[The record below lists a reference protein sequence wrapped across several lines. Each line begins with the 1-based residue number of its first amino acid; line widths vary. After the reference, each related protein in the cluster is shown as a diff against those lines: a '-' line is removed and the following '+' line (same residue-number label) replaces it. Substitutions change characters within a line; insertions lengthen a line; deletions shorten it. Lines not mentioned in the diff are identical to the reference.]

1 MKHLTILLATM
12 LLVIVGCG
20 KRAAATEESYTTTDS
35 TDHNPVP
42 HGIDVSHHNDV
53 DWKQLERFDK
63 LQFMYAK
70 ATEGATF
77 QDDKFE
83 FHRQFAKDHNLKF
96 GGYHML
102 TTTSSVADQFNNFKT
117 IAGRC
122 DCLPMLDVEGWRI
135 HQLDTLELQSL
146 VDEWIS
152 CCQKEWNVKPII
164 YCSAKLH
171 GKLDMRGCPWWVDAE
186 TCRNKNNV
194 HTAEPKG
201 DYAIWQFSVYRDT
214 TVAHTFRP
222 DGKAVGDSIDVNFL
236 RPGTS
241 IEFMLMPPEEPKTKA
256 AK

>member
-1 MKHLTILLATM
+1 MKHLTILLTT
-12 LLVIVGCG
+12 LLFLLASCSKRTEG
-20 KRAAATEESYTTTDS
+20 KDLYTPTDS

-42 HGIDVSHHNDV
+42 HGIDVSHHNDL
-53 DWKQLERFDK
+53 DWSQIKRFEQ

-83 FHRQFAKDHNLKF
+83 EHRQFAKDHNLKF
-96 GGYHML
+96 GGYHFL
-102 TTTSSVADQFNNFKT
+102 TTTSPVAEQFDNFKSV
-117 IAGRC
+117 AGRC
-122 DCLPMLDVEGWRI
+122 DCLPMLDIEGWRI
-135 HQLDTLELQSL
+135 QQLDTLDLQNL

-171 GKLDMRGCPWWVDAE
+171 GKLNMRGCPWWVDAE

-194 HTAEPKG
+194 HTAEPQG

-214 TVAHTFRP
+214 TVARTYRP
-222 DGKAVGDSIDVNFL
+222 DGKAVGDSVDVNFL

-241 IEFMLMPPEEPKTKA
+241 IKFMLMPPENTNSK
-256 AK
+256 